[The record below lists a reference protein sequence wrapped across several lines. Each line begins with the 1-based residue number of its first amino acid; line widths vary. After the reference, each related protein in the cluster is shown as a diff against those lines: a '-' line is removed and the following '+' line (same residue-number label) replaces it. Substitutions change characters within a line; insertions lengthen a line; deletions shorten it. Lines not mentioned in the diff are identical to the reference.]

1 MRRVT
6 ENATPLRIDVVSDVV
21 CPWCFIGKR
30 RLEKALALTP
40 EIAADVYYHPYFLN
54 DWIPHEGMPR
64 EDYLTKK
71 FGSVDAYRRMATR
84 VAEAAA
90 QEGLTYAVDKI
101 ARQPNTLDSHR
112 LIHWAGLQGKGPEM
126 KQRLMDLYFTE
137 GADLTDRQVL
147 GGAAADVGLDPHDV
161 RARLATQDGV
171 AETRRAADNA
181 KEVGITGV
189 PTFII
194 AGRYAVSGAQAPE
207 TLAQAIRKAVAE
219 T

>member
-30 RLEKALALTP
+30 RLEKAVALTP
-40 EIAADVYYHPYFLN
+40 EVPVEVYYHPYFLN
-54 DWIPHEGMPR
+54 DWIPREGMAR
-64 EDYLTKK
+64 ADYLTKK
-71 FGSVDAYRRMATR
+71 FGSPEAYRGMAGR
-84 VAEAAA
+84 VAENAA

-126 KQRLMDLYFTE
+126 KQRLMDLYFSE
-137 GADLTDRQVL
+137 GADLTDREVL
-147 GGAAADVGLDPHDV
+147 VRAAAAVGLDAETVRAKLATEDDV
-161 RARLATQDGV
+161 RETTQ
-171 AETRRAADNA
+171 AADAA
-181 KEVGITGV
+181 KEAGINGV
-189 PTFII
+189 PTFIVD
-194 AGRYAVSGAQAPE
+194 GRYAVSGAQPPE
-207 TLAQAIRKAVAE
+207 ILAQVIRKAVAQ